1 MLNRW
6 SPQVLSGCG
15 LLWLSRT
22 EKKFLSWRI
31 RHQRIWMPSPSIWM
45 ASSTIKHNIWAWRM
59 DTKCSN
65 FWERTLN
72 RFFRN
77 DLLGLFGANSNLSE
91 VFYANNITILAV
103 LDIKGV
109 VGVMCEFEI
118 FVCKSR
124 SFNDLVILVVFA
136 RLWRLNW
143 FKRECKV
150 KAVIFRCQKE

>member
-1 MLNRW
+1 MKRNHQSL
-6 SPQVLSGCG
+6 
-15 LLWLSRT
+15 LSR
-22 EKKFLSWRI
+22 KLIRI
-31 RHQRIWMPSPSIWM
+31 LLLIMMFANLDGWTQNAVTFGRGHY
-45 ASSTIKHNIWAWRM
+45 
-59 DTKCSN
+59 
-65 FWERTLN
+65 

-91 VFYANNITILAV
+91 VFYANIITILAV

-136 RLWRLNW
+136 RLWRLN
-143 FKRECKV
+143 
-150 KAVIFRCQKE
+150 